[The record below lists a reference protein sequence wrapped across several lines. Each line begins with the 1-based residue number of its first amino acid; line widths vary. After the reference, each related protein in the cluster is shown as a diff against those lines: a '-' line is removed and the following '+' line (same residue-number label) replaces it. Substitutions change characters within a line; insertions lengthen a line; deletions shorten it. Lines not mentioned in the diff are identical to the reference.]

1 MNSVSLIF
9 SAIILLAISWILGS
23 ITADKVLPY
32 YRTDLRDNPMVIML
46 IGAMVLAVLCLFCK
60 L

>member
-1 MNSVSLIF
+1 MNSVSLIW
-9 SAIILLAISWILGS
+9 SAIVLLAISWTLGS

-32 YRTDLRDNPMVIML
+32 HRTDLRENPVVIML
-46 IGAMVLAVLCLFCK
+46 IGTMVLAVLCLFCK